1 MLEWLRNTI
10 SIDIFVTLFT
20 FISIYSLYLMVQFFR
35 RKRIQ
40 FIFFTKGS
48 LVDFDVF
55 RWLDVIVYVGLLIG
69 LVLIGDK
76 LPQSYVDVVRDFDIN
91 SRLPLYLLFGLL
103 SLRANVIL
111 FEKIIDTWTDW
122 KHKRM
127 EGKGME

>member
-1 MLEWLRNTI
+1 MEWLRNTI